1 MTVLSGSD
9 IRQLSAEGMSTEAI
23 TRLLVPQEV
32 AELASTSTPMT
43 L

>member
-9 IRQLSAEGMSTEAI
+9 IRQLSAEGMSTDAI
-23 TRLLVPQEV
+23 TRLLVPQEI
-32 AELASTSTPMT
+32 AKMASMSTPMI